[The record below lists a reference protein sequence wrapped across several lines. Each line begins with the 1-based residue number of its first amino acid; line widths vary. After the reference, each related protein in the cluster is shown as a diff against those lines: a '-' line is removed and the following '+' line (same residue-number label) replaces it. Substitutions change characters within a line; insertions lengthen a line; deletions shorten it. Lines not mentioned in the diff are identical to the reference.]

1 MAQRRVLGVSLGSPA
16 RDFRAIWTWEGGTVE
31 IRRLGT
37 GGDVELARRLLEQYD
52 GQVDAFGLGGVNVS
66 LQAGERRYRLP
77 LGERLCSVP
86 RRTPVCDGTLVKKWW
101 EPWSLRMA
109 CEEGGLNLAGRAV
122 LFSSVLDRWPLAQA
136 LEEAGA
142 RVLVGDAAFAL
153 RIPVLFPGLRWFYP
167 FAVTLVPLLRHLPL
181 SFLYPQARGQ
191 HPYAGGGPDGGA
203 GVAQQRGPGSRAGG
217 SRQRSA
223 AGGADRRWRPSVG
236 ARACWPPFH
245 GAEVLAGDLHFFR
258 RRLPPR
264 LDERWVIGSGLDGAD
279 LALLAERGVSLVVEL
294 GPVVFP
300 SPDVVELGP
309 IGCPSPAPSAPPAG
323 PGGAGQGRRGL
334 SANLAE
340 AVVVAASGRAACDLG
355 AEGMRTW
362 CRRLGFRPSV
372 YRFSVSQAEAGIP
385 ISGRGV
391 LTAGTRAKG
400 VNGGCYLAHESVFR
414 RKTTVGR

>member
-1 MAQRRVLGVSLGSPA
+1 MAQRRVLGVSLGSPG
-16 RDFRAIWTWEGGTVE
+16 RDFRALWTWEGGTVE

-37 GGDVELARRLLEQYD
+37 GGDVERARRLLEQYD

-66 LQAGERRYRLP
+66 LQARGRRYRLP
-77 LGERLCSVP
+77 LGERLSSVP
-86 RRTPVCDGTLVKKWW
+86 RHTPVCDGTFVKAWW
-101 EPWSLRMA
+101 EPRSLRVA

-181 SFLYPQARGQ
+181 AFLYPQARRHQ
-191 HPYAGGGPDGGA
+191 PYAGGRLRAWVGA
-203 GVAQQRGPGSRAGG
+203 GVY
-217 SRQRSA
+217 
-223 AGGADRRWRPSVG
+223 WR
-236 ARACWPPFH
+236 PFH

-264 LDERWVIGSGLDGAD
+264 LDNRWVIGSGLDGAD
-279 LALLAERGVSLVVEL
+279 LALLAERGVSLVIEL
-294 GPVVFP
+294 EPVVHAWRDALVSVRQAWSDEP
-300 SPDVVELGP
+300 V
-309 IGCPSPAPSAPPAG
+309 PAQEA
-323 PGGAGQGRRGL
+323 GGAGQGRRGL

-372 YRFSVSQAEAGIP
+372 YRFPVSQAEAGMP
-385 ISGRGV
+385 VLRGV
-391 LTAGTRAKG
+391 DCWNSR
-400 VNGGCYLAHESVFR
+400 
-414 RKTTVGR
+414 